1 MPEQTTRRTLVHRV
15 FRTIFAA
22 AVAVAAGS
30 VAFTPRP
37 LYGQAAERKTAE
49 QEYKNITQLKGT
61 PADEVMPAMQ
71 FISASLGVDCTF
83 CHVQGKFD
91 ADDKPQK
98 KTAREMMAMQAMIN
112 KESFR
117 GQRQVTCYS
126 CHRGAARPVNVP
138 PIPESDAPAP
148 ATPATTPPAAPAST
162 VDSIIEKYVAAVGG
176 ADAIQKVSTRV
187 MKGVIVAGG
196 VATGIDVITKA
207 PNKRVTI
214 MHNSP
219 LQLTDGSRANDS
231 FTAFDGKTGWMG
243 NSGRP
248 ARDMTIPE
256 SEAASLDAE
265 FALPLR
271 LKEIFPQ
278 LRRGRPEEI
287 GGLQCEILNGSG
299 PGRPAVRLYFDT
311 KSGLLVRMVR
321 YADTPVG
328 RNPTQIDYADY
339 RVIGS
344 VKVPFRWT
352 LLRTNGRFSIQI
364 NDGSENLPVDDAKFA
379 KPVVEGR

>member
-1 MPEQTTRRTLVHRV
+1 MPEQTRRQTPANRL
-15 FRTIFAA
+15 FRAIFG
-22 AVAVAAGS
+22 VAVAAGS
-30 VAFTPRP
+30 VVYTLPP
-37 LYGQAAERKTAE
+37 VYGQGAEPKTAE
-49 QEYKNITQLKGT
+49 QAYKNITQLKGT
-61 PADEVMPAMQ
+61 PADQLTPAMQ
-71 FISASLGVDCTF
+71 FIAASLGVDCAF
-83 CHVQGKFD
+83 CHVQGKPE

-126 CHRGAARPVNVP
+126 CHRGSARPVNMP

-148 ATPATTPPAAPAST
+148 AAPAAAPPAASAST

-176 ADAIQKVSTRV
+176 ADAIRQVSTRT
-187 MKGVIVAGG
+187 MKGVIVAGR
-196 VATGIDVITKA
+196 VATNIDVIAKA

-214 MHNSP
+214 MHNKP
-219 LQLTDGSRANDS
+219 VELTDGTRLNDN
-231 FTAFDGKTGWMG
+231 FTAFDGKVGWIW

-248 ARDMTIPE
+248 AHEMTGPE
-256 SEAASLDAE
+256 SEAESLNAE

-278 LRRGRPEEI
+278 LRRGRPEEF
-287 GGLQCEILNGSG
+287 GGLQCETLNGSG

-321 YADTPVG
+321 YADTPLG
-328 RNPTQIDYADY
+328 RNPTQIDYGDY

-344 VKVPFRWT
+344 VRVPFRWT
-352 LLRTNGRFSIQI
+352 LSRPGGRFTIQI
-364 NDGSENLPVDDAKFA
+364 NEASENLPVDDAKFA
-379 KPVVEGR
+379 KPAAEVK